1 MAIKPKTSVTMAV
14 QAECLSHSLAKVS
27 TRDVTLLIDE
37 PVERGGTNL
46 GFAPTETALAALA
59 GCTNTIGQ
67 KCAAKLGIDIGNMTV
82 TAKSRFNR
90 LGVTLTEEIDCP
102 FEEIE
107 LTIIADGPASEE
119 ELAHVA
125 EETAKYCPLAKLF
138 RGSGTVINESWRK
151 AGT

>member
-1 MAIKPKTSVTMAV
+1 MAIKMKTSITMTVNAD
-14 QAECLSHSLAKVS
+14 CMSHSLAKVT
-27 TRDVTLLIDE
+27 TRDLNMLFDE

-67 KCAAKLGIDIGNMTV
+67 KCAAKLGIDIGNLDITV
-82 TAKSRFNR
+82 KCRFNR
-90 LGVTLTEEIDCP
+90 LGVTLTEEVELP
-102 FEEIE
+102 FEEID

-125 EETAKYCPLAKLF
+125 VETAKYCPLAKLY
-138 RGSGTVINESWRK
+138 RGAGTVINEDWRK
-151 AGT
+151 AG

>member
-1 MAIKPKTSVTMAV
+1 MAIKMKTSITMTVNAD
-14 QAECLSHSLAKVS
+14 CMSHSLAKVT
-27 TRDVTLLIDE
+27 TRDLNMLFDE

-67 KCAAKLGIDIGNMTV
+67 KCAAKLGIDIGNLDITV
-82 TAKSRFNR
+82 KCRFNR
-90 LGVTLTEEIDCP
+90 LGVTLTEEVELP
-102 FEEIE
+102 FEEID

-125 EETAKYCPLAKLF
+125 VETAKYCPLAKLY
-138 RGSGTVINESWRK
+138 RGAGTVINEDWRK
-151 AGT
+151 AV

>member
-1 MAIKPKTSVTMAV
+1 MAIKMKTSITMTVNAD
-14 QAECLSHSLAKVS
+14 CMSHSLAKVT
-27 TRDVTLLIDE
+27 TRDLNMLIDE

-67 KCAAKLGIDIGNMTV
+67 KCAAKLGIDIGNLDITV
-82 TAKSRFNR
+82 KCRFNR
-90 LGVTLTEEIDCP
+90 LGVTLTEEVELP
-102 FEEIE
+102 FEEID

-125 EETAKYCPLAKLF
+125 VETAKYCPLAKLY
-138 RGSGTVINESWRK
+138 RGAGTVINEDWRK
-151 AGT
+151 AV

>member
-1 MAIKPKTSVTMAV
+1 MAIKMKTSITMTVKAD
-14 QAECLSHSLAKVS
+14 CTSHSLAKVK
-27 TRDVTLLIDE
+27 TRDLFLLIDE

-67 KCAAKLGIDIGNMTV
+67 KCAAKLGIDIGNLDITV
-82 TAKSRFNR
+82 KCRFNR
-90 LGVTLTEEIDCP
+90 LGVTLTEEVELP
-102 FEEIE
+102 FEEID

-125 EETAKYCPLAKLF
+125 VETAKYCPLAKLY
-138 RGSGTVINESWRK
+138 RGAGTVINEDWRK
-151 AGT
+151 AG